1 MAVLL
6 IRYSEIGLKGS
17 AVRNRW
23 ENRMKD
29 NLMQMLEADGVES
42 LVEKGQAR
50 FYITAGDISA
60 AIRSVRKVFG
70 VSSLS
75 VAEELDSTDPEEICA
90 ALAEYSK
97 TRMVD
102 GKTFAVRARREG
114 GQKYTSMDIA
124 RQVGDAIWDANLD
137 KHPKVNLSEPDITF
151 WVEVRPKKTYYFQ
164 EYIYAHAGLPLGTQG
179 RVVAYVDDDRGLLSA
194 WLMMKRGC
202 RVYVVGDYGW
212 RYFKSRGANVCETF
226 THSMHE
232 PSLAMARDITM
243 ELLDDF
249 DKGDFDRIYACY
261 TEYSGSMSVGE
272 PMHDRLIPFDRDDFV
287 NIILVSSIAEIA
299 SGALALVSGHFTFR
313 AQKYKLSLWC
323 CLLST
328 IFACFGIITLIC
340 GIYVTY
346 RISNCK
352 ASFGS

>member
-50 FYITAGDISA
+50 FYITAGDIQA

-97 TRMVD
+97 TRMAD

-202 RVYVVGDYGW
+202 RVYVVGDYGLGVL
-212 RYFKSRGANVCETF
+212 RQYDPRLKVIDPGFRVERNLGYVFGYGLEEAAGFDPASRDRPAFFPTVGMTDAEVAERVAAIRKEAEE
-226 THSMHE
+226 S
-232 PSLAMARDITM
+232 PSWGR
-243 ELLDDF
+243 
-249 DKGDFDRIYACY
+249 
-261 TEYSGSMSVGE
+261 S
-272 PMHDRLIPFDRDDFV
+272 
-287 NIILVSSIAEIA
+287 AE
-299 SGALALVSGHFTFR
+299 
-313 AQKYKLSLWC
+313 
-323 CLLST
+323 
-328 IFACFGIITLIC
+328 
-340 GIYVTY
+340 
-346 RISNCK
+346 
-352 ASFGS
+352 